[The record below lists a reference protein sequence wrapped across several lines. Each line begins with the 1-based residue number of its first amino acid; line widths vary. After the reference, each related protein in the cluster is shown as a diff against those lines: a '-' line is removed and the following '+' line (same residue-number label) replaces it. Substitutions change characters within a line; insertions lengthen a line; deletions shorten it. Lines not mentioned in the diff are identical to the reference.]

1 MFGRSPKPLSCSFCG
16 KSERETRQLIAGPRV
31 FICDACVDACAEIL
45 RGERAKQQG
54 EFRAAGD
61 ASEWSVARIMH
72 SEIGFGLQETGR

>member
-1 MFGRSPKPLSCSFCG
+1 MLGRSPKPLSCSFCG

-31 FICDACVDACAEIL
+31 FICDACAEIV

-72 SEIGFGLQETGR
+72 SEIGVGHQETGR